1 MLFYHIIPAV
11 HGTMCAQSNHA
22 KHAVVIYGLPH
33 EVYPAANVQRARGK
47 AALCSCHS
55 NAFIHSVSHVHS
67 VLGSPVSGSG
77 ICCVAF
83 RQAAV
88 HQHPQAL
95 KLQII

>member
-47 AALCSCHS
+47 AALCSCQ
-55 NAFIHSVSHVHS
+55 
-67 VLGSPVSGSG
+67 SPISTKRLHTQRVT
-77 ICCVAF
+77 CA
-83 RQAAV
+83 
-88 HQHPQAL
+88 
-95 KLQII
+95 